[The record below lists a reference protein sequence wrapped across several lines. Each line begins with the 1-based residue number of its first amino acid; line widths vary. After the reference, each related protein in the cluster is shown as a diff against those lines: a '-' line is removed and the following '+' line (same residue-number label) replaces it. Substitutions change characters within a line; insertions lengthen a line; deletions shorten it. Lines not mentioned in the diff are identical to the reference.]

1 MTPQHAAVRSRAR
14 APEARLSLDLVVET
28 ALRVLD
34 AEGLGAVTTRR
45 VARELGTGQASL
57 YAYVR
62 NKDELLAKVLEK
74 VLADI
79 PLPTARGTWQQR
91 LMRYGRQTRKGL
103 LAHPGIAA
111 VALASAPAG
120 TAALVR
126 GEWMLGLLRSA
137 GLPDAVVAMAVD
149 NIWLFV
155 LASASEE
162 DLRARPGSEGQDSWW
177 SRPVAGSEQAADGA
191 FPHTVALRPL
201 LTSGSTQERFEFG
214 LRLMVQGLEASLG
227 FPQNA

>member
-1 MTPQHAAVRSRAR
+1 MTPQHAATRGRSRA
-14 APEARLSLDLVVET
+14 PVTRLSLDLVVET
-28 ALRVLD
+28 ALGVLD

-111 VALASAPAG
+111 VALASVPAG
-120 TAALVR
+120 TAALAR

-137 GLPDAVVAMAVD
+137 GLPDPVVAMAVD
-149 NIWLFV
+149 NIGLFV
-155 LASASEE
+155 IASASEE
-162 DLRARPGSEGQDSWW
+162 ELRTQPGSDGHDRWW
-177 SRPVAGSEQAADGA
+177 SRPATGTGQEPDGA

-201 LTSGSTQERFEFG
+201 LTSGSSQERFEFG
-214 LRLMVQGLEASLG
+214 LRLMVAGLEASL
-227 FPQNA
+227 PDR

>member
-1 MTPQHAAVRSRAR
+1 MTPQHAAAHGRSRA
-14 APEARLSLDLVVET
+14 PVSKLSLDLVVET
-28 ALRVLD
+28 ALGVLD

-137 GLPDAVVAMAVD
+137 GLPDPVVAMAVD
-149 NIWLFV
+149 NLWLFV
-155 LASASEE
+155 IASASEE
-162 DLRARPGSEGQDSWW
+162 ELRSHPASDGHDCWW
-177 SRPVAGSEQAADGA
+177 SRPVTGSGEEPDGA

-201 LTSGSTQERFEFG
+201 LTSGSSQERFEFG
-214 LRLMVQGLEASLG
+214 LRLMVQGLEASL
-227 FPQNA
+227 PDQ